1 MLKSENRSK
10 IFQQNSKGNIRK
22 KREDRTAADRKYA
35 AYRGP
40 SQMVILV
47 GSIYIMKIQVSKGL
61 LYNLYWQIAQ
71 KKYEKF
77 LFVQWR

>member
-1 MLKSENRSK
+1 MLP
-10 IFQQNSKGNIRK
+10 NI
-22 KREDRTAADRKYA
+22 
-35 AYRGP
+35 
-40 SQMVILV
+40 VI
-47 GSIYIMKIQVSKGL
+47 GSIFDVMKTKFPITIQVSKGL